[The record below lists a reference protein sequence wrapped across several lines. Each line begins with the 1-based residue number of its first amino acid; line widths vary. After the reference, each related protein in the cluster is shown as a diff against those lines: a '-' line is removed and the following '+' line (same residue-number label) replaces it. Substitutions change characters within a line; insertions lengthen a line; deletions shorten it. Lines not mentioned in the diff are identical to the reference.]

1 MTNQPSIHAFQGP
14 GASAEPDFIIAG
26 GDVVT
31 MNPSGDV
38 FNGGAVAVAGEHI
51 AEVGLADEITSRW
64 PDADCI
70 DAAGCV
76 ITPGFINAHQHFTGD
91 PLIRSCIPDT
101 VSSHEA
107 IFQWAIP
114 AHEAHTPDDEELSAT
129 LCAAEAALNGVTT
142 VVEAGTVASPRR
154 VAAGIKTVGIRAAL
168 SIWGSDA
175 DGVPQ
180 AAPPAEAVA
189 RQQEMLAEFP
199 AGGLI
204 EGWIALV
211 GHDLASDE
219 LLQAAANAA
228 KDAGVNMTMHISP
241 TPADAESYIER
252 TGKRPIAHFA
262 DLDILGNHLLLAHA
276 VWLDDQ
282 ELSLLLET
290 QTAIAFCP
298 WAYLR
303 LGQGV
308 TKAGR
313 HQEFWQQNG
322 RIALGADANN
332 AGDSSDML
340 RVAALC
346 AGLWRDQSMKPD
358 SFGAQQ
364 ALELLTISGAEAIG
378 KAAEIGSLEAGKQA
392 DIAIHNTSG
401 ISWTPRGDIAMQ
413 LIWGSN
419 GNVVRDVFVAGTQIV
434 RDSKLTG
441 IDLNHLRQEAA
452 KAQKALLLRAGL
464 AGSRKTLTVS

>member
-1 MTNQPSIHAFQGP
+1 MRNQPSTHASQETE
-14 GASAEPDFIIAG
+14 AAAAPDFIIAG

-31 MNPSGDV
+31 MNADREI
-38 FNGGAVAVAGEHI
+38 FHGGAVAVAGEHI
-51 AEVGLADEITSRW
+51 AEVGLADELASRW
-64 PDADCI
+64 PNADCI
-70 DAAGCV
+70 NAAGCV
-76 ITPGFINAHQHFTGD
+76 ITPGFVNAHQHFTGD
-91 PLIRSCIPDT
+91 PLIRSCIPDS

-114 AHEAHTPDDEELSAT
+114 AHEAHTPDDEELSAA
-129 LCAAEAALNGVTT
+129 LCAAEAALGGATT

-154 VAAGIKTVGIRAAL
+154 VAAGIKAVGIRAAL
-168 SIWGSDA
+168 GIWGSDA
-175 DGVPQ
+175 DGVPC
-180 AAPPAEAVA
+180 AAPPAEVIA
-189 RQQEMLAEFP
+189 RQQAMLAEFP

-211 GHDLASDE
+211 GHDLASDD
-219 LLQAAANAA
+219 LLQAATQAA
-228 KDAGVNMTMHISP
+228 EDAGVNMTMHISP
-241 TPADAESYIER
+241 TPADAESYLQR
-252 TGKRPIAHFA
+252 TGKRPIIHFA
-262 DLDILGNHLLLAHA
+262 DLGILGPRLLLAHA
-276 VWLDDQ
+276 VWLDDH

-313 HQEFWQQNG
+313 HREFWEQGG

-332 AGDSSDML
+332 AGDSADML

-358 SFGAQQ
+358 GFGAQQ
-364 ALELLTISGAEAIG
+364 ALELLTVSGAAAIG
-378 KAAEIGSLEAGKQA
+378 KASEIGSLEAGKQA
-392 DIAIHNTSG
+392 DITIHDTSG
-401 ISWTPRGDIAMQ
+401 IAWTPRGDIMMH

-419 GNVVRDVFVAGTQIV
+419 GQAVRDVFVAGNQIV
-434 RDSKLTG
+434 RDGKLTG
-441 IDLNHLRQEAA
+441 IDLDDLRSEAA
-452 KAQKALLLRAGL
+452 KAQEALLRRAGL
-464 AGSRKTLTVS
+464 GGYG

>member
-1 MTNQPSIHAFQGP
+1 MTNQPSISASQEP
-14 GASAEPDFIIAG
+14 EASAAPDFIIVG

-31 MNPSGDV
+31 MNANRDI
-38 FNGGAVAVAGEHI
+38 FHGGAIAVTGEHI
-51 AEVGLADEITSRW
+51 TDVGLADEITSRW
-64 PDADCI
+64 PNADCI
-70 DAAGCV
+70 DTAGCV

-91 PLIRSCIPDT
+91 PLIRSCIPDSI
-101 VSSHEA
+101 SSHES

-154 VAAGIKTVGIRAAL
+154 VAAGIQAVGIRAAL

-175 DGVPQ
+175 DGVPH

-189 RQQEMLAEFP
+189 RQQEMLADFP
-199 AGGLI
+199 AGSLV

-211 GHDLASDE
+211 GHDLASDD
-219 LLQAAANAA
+219 LLQAATNAA
-228 KDAGVNMTMHISP
+228 KEAGVNMTMHISP
-241 TPADAESYIER
+241 TPADAESYMMR

-262 DLDILGNHLLLAHA
+262 DLGILGTHLLLAHA

-290 QTAIAFCP
+290 KTAIAFCP

-313 HQEFWQQNG
+313 HREFWEQSG

-364 ALELLTISGAEAIG
+364 ALELLTRSGAEAIG
-378 KAAEIGSLEAGKQA
+378 KSAEIGSLEAGKQA
-392 DIAIHNTSG
+392 DITIHDTSS
-401 ISWTPRGDIAMQ
+401 ISWTPKGDITMQ

-419 GNVVRDVFVAGTQIV
+419 GNAVRDVFVAGQQV
-434 RDSKLTG
+434 VEKSKLTG
-441 IDLNHLRQEAA
+441 IDLDNLRQEAA
-452 KAQKALLLRAGL
+452 KAQKALLHRAGL
-464 AGSRKTLTVS
+464 SGL

>member
-1 MTNQPSIHAFQGP
+1 M
-14 GASAEPDFIIAG
+14 
-26 GDVVT
+26 T
-31 MNPSGDV
+31 MNANGDV
-38 FNGGAVAVAGEHI
+38 FHGGAVAVAGGSI
-51 AEVGLADEITSRW
+51 AAVGPADELISRW

-101 VSSHEA
+101 ISSHEA

-154 VAAGIKTVGIRAAL
+154 VAAGIEAVGIRAAL

-199 AGGLI
+199 SGGLI

-228 KDAGVNMTMHISP
+228 QEAGVNMTMHISP
-241 TPADAESYIER
+241 TPADAESYLQR

-262 DLDILGNHLLLAHA
+262 DLGILGNHLLLAHA

-290 QTAIAFCP
+290 KTAIAFCP

-332 AGDSSDML
+332 AGDSADML

-364 ALELLTISGAEAIG
+364 ALELLTRSGAEAIG
-378 KAAEIGSLEAGKQA
+378 KAAEIGSLEAGNQA
-392 DIAIHNTSG
+392 DIVVHDTSG

-419 GNVVRDVFVAGTQIV
+419 GNAVRDVFVAGRQVV
-434 RDSKLTG
+434 RDAKLTG
-441 IDLNHLRQEAA
+441 IDLDDLRIE
-452 KAQKALLLRAGL
+452 AQKAQEALMRRAGL
-464 AGSRKTLTVS
+464 SGL

>member
-1 MTNQPSIHAFQGP
+1 M
-14 GASAEPDFIIAG
+14 
-26 GDVVT
+26 T
-31 MNPSGDV
+31 MNASGDV
-38 FNGGAVAVAGEHI
+38 FHGGAVAVAGDHI
-51 AEVGLADEITSRW
+51 AEVGPADELISHW

-91 PLIRSCIPDT
+91 PLIRSCIPDSI
-101 VSSHEA
+101 SSHEA

-154 VAAGIKTVGIRAAL
+154 VAAGIQAVGIRAAL

-199 AGGLI
+199 SGGLI

-241 TPADAESYIER
+241 TPADAESYLQR

-262 DLDILGNHLLLAHA
+262 DLGILGNHLLLAHA
-276 VWLDDQ
+276 VWLDDH

-290 QTAIAFCP
+290 KTAIVFCP

-313 HQEFWQQNG
+313 HREFWEQNG

-332 AGDSSDML
+332 AGDSADML

-364 ALELLTISGAEAIG
+364 ALELLTRSGAEAIG
-378 KAAEIGSLEAGKQA
+378 KATKIGSLEAGKQA
-392 DIAIHNTSG
+392 DITIHNTSD

-413 LIWGSN
+413 LIWSSN
-419 GNVVRDVFVAGTQIV
+419 GNAVRDVFVAGTQIV
-434 RDSKLTG
+434 KDGKLTG
-441 IDLNHLRQEAA
+441 IDLNYLRQEAT
-452 KAQKALLLRAGL
+452 KAQRALLLRAGL
-464 AGSRKTLTVS
+464 AGSRKTLTAS

>member
-1 MTNQPSIHAFQGP
+1 M
-14 GASAEPDFIIAG
+14 
-26 GDVVT
+26 
-31 MNPSGDV
+31 
-38 FNGGAVAVAGEHI
+38 
-51 AEVGLADEITSRW
+51 
-64 PDADCI
+64 
-70 DAAGCV
+70 
-76 ITPGFINAHQHFTGD
+76 
-91 PLIRSCIPDT
+91 
-101 VSSHEA
+101 
-107 IFQWAIP
+107 
-114 AHEAHTPDDEELSAT
+114 
-129 LCAAEAALNGVTT
+129 
-142 VVEAGTVASPRR
+142 EAGTVASPRR
-154 VAAGIKTVGIRAAL
+154 VAAGIQAVGIRAAL

-199 AGGLI
+199 SGGLI

-228 KDAGVNMTMHISP
+228 QEAGVNMTMHISP
-241 TPADAESYIER
+241 TPADAKSYLQR

-262 DLDILGNHLLLAHA
+262 NLGILGNHLLLAHA
-276 VWLDDQ
+276 VWLDDH

-313 HQEFWQQNG
+313 HREFWEQNG

-332 AGDSSDML
+332 AGDSADML
-340 RVAALC
+340 KVAALC
-346 AGLWRDQSMKPD
+346 AGLWRDQSMKPA

-364 ALELLTISGAEAIG
+364 ALELLTRSGAEAIG
-378 KAAEIGSLEAGKQA
+378 KATKIGSLEAGKQA
-392 DIAIHNTSG
+392 DITIHNTSD

-413 LIWGSN
+413 LIWSSN
-419 GNVVRDVFVAGTQIV
+419 GNAVRDVFVAGTQIV
-434 RDSKLTG
+434 KDGKLTG
-441 IDLNHLRQEAA
+441 IDLNYLRQEAT
-452 KAQKALLLRAGL
+452 KAQRALLLRAGL
-464 AGSRKTLTVS
+464 AGSRKTLTAS

>member
-1 MTNQPSIHAFQGP
+1 MNDQPP
-14 GASAEPDFIIAG
+14 GRLQTPNGSEAVSEPDFIIAG

-31 MNPSGDV
+31 MNRGV
-38 FNGGAVAVAGEHI
+38 LRGGAVAVTGELIHK
-51 AEVGLADEITSRW
+51 VGTSDDLLARW
-64 PDADCI
+64 PAVRRI
-70 DAAGCV
+70 DATGCV
-76 ITPGFINAHQHFTGD
+76 VTPGFINAHQHFTGD
-91 PLIRSCIPDT
+91 PLIRSCIPDAI
-101 VSSHEA
+101 SSHEA

-129 LCAAEAALNGVTT
+129 LCAAEAALGGVTT

-154 VAAGIKTVGIRAAL
+154 VAAGIKAVGIRAAL
-168 SIWGSDA
+168 SIWGSDV
-175 DGVPQ
+175 DGVPC
-180 AAPPAEAVA
+180 AAPPAEIIS

-204 EGWIALV
+204 EGWVALV

-219 LLQAAANAA
+219 LLRAAADAA
-228 KDAGVNMTMHISP
+228 QDTGVNMTMHISP
-241 TPADAESYIER
+241 SPSDADSYLQR

-262 DLDILGNHLLLAHA
+262 DLGILGPHLLLGHA

-282 ELSLLLET
+282 ELSLMLKT

-313 HQEFWQQNG
+313 HREFWEQG
-322 RIALGADANN
+322 GSIALGADANN
-332 AGDSSDML
+332 AGDSADML

-364 ALELLTISGAEAIG
+364 ALELLTTAGAKAIG
-378 KAAEIGSLEAGKQA
+378 KDAAIGSLEAGKQA
-392 DIAIHNTSG
+392 DIAIHDTSS
-401 ISWTPRGDIAMQ
+401 ISWTPRGDIGMH
-413 LIWGSN
+413 LIWGSS
-419 GNVVRDVFVAGTQIV
+419 GKAVRDVFVAGNQIV
-434 RDSKLTG
+434 RDGRLTG
-441 IDLNHLRQEAA
+441 IDLEDLRQEAS
-452 KAQKALLLRAGL
+452 KAQKALLSRAGL
-464 AGSRKTLTVS
+464 G